1 MFSSP
6 LPSLNNTSLR
16 LLLRLMK
23 ITATDLGSPRDE
35 NYFANSRKQYF
46 PHRWQQR
53 QASSLTPASF
63 SFIWRISPKL
73 WRQRTTLQE
82 KHHGEKVKGRPQRTD
97 SDTAIFDQRLRRVLF
112 VGPQFDKSFEE
123 WCLCQFGGLNKSC
136 SSETPENDNYSKQS
150 VFDTLGHWN
159 YHNKSWFS
167 KGPF

>member
-6 LPSLNNTSLR
+6 PPSLNNTSLR

-63 SFIWRISPKL
+63 SFMWRISPKL
-73 WRQRTTLQE
+73 WRQRTRLQE
-82 KHHGEKVKGRPQRTD
+82 KHHGEKVKGRLHLPPSRTD
-97 SDTAIFDQRLRRVLF
+97 SDTGIFDQPLRRVLF
-112 VGPQFDKSFEE
+112 VGPQFDRSFEE
-123 WCLCQFGGLNKSC
+123 CCLCQFGRLNKSC
-136 SSETPENDNYSKQS
+136 SLETLENDNNSNLS
-150 VFDTLGHWN
+150 LT
-159 YHNKSWFS
+159 
-167 KGPF
+167 P